1 MATSS
6 AEAELYSAAEGA
18 SRGLGLQSML
28 QEKGVQASSAV
39 STDSSSAK
47 SFASTRGLGRM
58 RHLEVKDLWFQALV
72 KDGRVT
78 LRKIPGSY
86 TVSDVLTKY
95 SDVACC
101 TRLLGLAGIRVVP
114 VESELLVSSF
124 VREMSNPLGH
134 DAQAALWTNRAT
146 RKECRGR
153 RESESSDP
161 SRDCVQSSMLICV
174 CVEGQSVLFLQF

>member
-1 MATSS
+1 MAGRAESGQLKGVYRQRLGWMSADATIDVWRLGDVGLAPIESMVFLHNQWWRLPSS
-6 AEAELYSAAEGA
+6 AEAELYSTAEGA

-28 QEKGVQASSAV
+28 QEMGVQASLAV

-58 RHLEVKDLWFQALV
+58 RHLEVKDLWLQALV

-86 TVSDVLTKY
+86 NVSDVLTKY

-114 VESELLVSSF
+114 VEDS
-124 VREMSNPLGH
+124 
-134 DAQAALWTNRAT
+134 DRA
-146 RKECRGR
+146 ERG
-153 RESESSDP
+153 
-161 SRDCVQSSMLICV
+161 C
-174 CVEGQSVLFLQF
+174 